1 MQHLE
6 NQIAEIFEVESLDTT
21 RNFADFDEWDSLAA
35 LSILAI
41 LDSDYGLNLTQ
52 KELEEFPTVADFISY
67 TESNAK

>member
-1 MQHLE
+1 MNNLE
-6 NQIAEIFEVESLDTT
+6 KQIAEIFEVESLDTT
-21 RNFADFDEWDSLAA
+21 RNFVDFDEWDSLAA